1 MAVRRYT
8 ASADTT
14 IVNAFKADLKTRGTG
29 SNMGMADVMEVFSIY
44 GRQASYASGSQ
55 SGVTPASQ
63 ELSRLLVKFPIAT
76 VAADRNASRIPASG
90 SVSFYLRLYNAKTSK
105 TVPKDFKFV
114 VLPVSQSWQEG
125 DGLDLENYRDETQN
139 KEGANW
145 LNAASGTTWKSVGGG
160 ASVGGSY
167 KTGSHGSG
175 KTMAQYIYTQTF
187 ASGLEDLEIDIS
199 GLVEEWIAAETGSA
213 TDGVDNYGVGVH
225 LSNSYEAYFSSSD
238 GNNSGSVLDN
248 LPGALKSYYT
258 KRFFARGSQYFFKRP
273 QLEARWNSIKRDD
286 RASFYY
292 SSSLAPSGENL
303 NTLFLYNYVRGRLVD
318 IPGLT
323 DHQLLVSFYSGSSDN
338 STATGSTVLLYYP
351 GAGPGGK
358 YAVTASRA
366 STGIYSCS
374 VAITAA
380 STPLQVIFDV
390 WHDGAN
396 TPADGSTQLVT
407 ASLRPKTLGGHT
419 NTREPVYYCNITNLQ
434 NSYLP
439 TQTARMNL
447 YIRNKNWSPT
457 IYTKANADPPTTSIV
472 SASYRVYRVLDA
484 LNVVPYYTGSDF
496 ATGLSYDVSG
506 NYFDFDMKLLEPGYA
521 YALKFAFYDPELK
534 SWQEQNETFKFRV
547 EDYEY

>member
-1 MAVRRYT
+1 MAIRRYT

-14 IVNAFKADLKTRGTG
+14 IVSAYQADLKTRGTG
-29 SNMGMADVMEVFSIY
+29 SNMGKADVMEVFSIY
-44 GRQASYASGSQ
+44 GRQQVSSSA
-55 SGVTPASQ
+55 TTASQ
-63 ELSRLLVKFPIAT
+63 ELSRLLVQFP
-76 VAADRNASRIPASG
+76 VSKMSSERSSGKIPASG

-105 TVPKDFKFV
+105 TVAENYKLMVF
-114 VLPVSQSWQEG
+114 PVSQSWQEG
-125 DGLDLENYRDETQN
+125 DGLDLENYRDLTRN
-139 KEGANW
+139 GPGANW
-145 LNAASGTTWKSVGGG
+145 INAGSSSAGVSKWQSIAGGT
-160 ASVGGSY
+160 APGGSY
-167 KTGSHGSG
+167 KTGSAGDS
-175 KTMAQYIYTQTF
+175 QFIYSQSF
-187 ASGLEDLEIDIS
+187 ASGLGDLEVDVT
-199 GLVEEWIAAETGSA
+199 GLVEQWIKGASG
-213 TDGVDNYGVGVH
+213 GGFPNYGVGVH
-225 LSNSYEAYFSSSD
+225 LSASYEGYYSSSN
-238 GNNSGSVLDN
+238 GISNSGSVLRN
-248 LPGALKSYYT
+248 IQGARKSYYT

-273 QLEARWNSIKRDD
+273 VIEARWNSIKRDD

-396 TPADGSTQLVT
+396 TPALGSTQLVT
-407 ASLRPKTLGGHT
+407 ASFRPNTFGGQT
-419 NTREPVYYCNITNLQ
+419 NTREPIYYCNITNLQ
-434 NSYLP
+434 QSYTP
-439 TQTARMNL
+439 VQNARFNL
-447 YIRNKNWSPT
+447 YIREKNWSPT
-457 IYTKANADPPTTSIV
+457 IYTKANNDPPTTSIV
-472 SASYRVYRVLDA
+472 SASYRVYRVMDA
-484 LNVVPYYTGSDF
+484 YSAVPYYTGSNF

-506 NYFDFDMKLLEPGYA
+506 NYFDFDMRLLEPGYA
-521 YALKFAFYDPELK
+521 YAFKFAFYDPELK
-534 SWQEQNETFKFRV
+534 SWQEQDQTFKFRV
-547 EDYEY
+547 ENHEY